1 MERYWLWCSCLMI
14 AADLALV
21 SAAPQ
26 EAASPNKEQ
35 KVEAA
40 LKAAE
45 RFDGRATLRTK
56 DGRPRELHVVVRN
69 WVIHPGEQVTRFP
82 ERDFTIVELVAGTV
96 VTVID
101 GQEKE
106 FTGGFWAVP
115 PGSSMSIRVKSES
128 ASLQTVTIRQN

>member
-1 MERYWLWCSCLMI
+1 MRRYWLWCSCLVV
-14 AADLALV
+14 AAYWMSV
-21 SAAPQ
+21 RVAAQ
-26 EAASPNKEQ
+26 EAASPNTAQ
-35 KVEAA
+35 KVEAS

-45 RFDGRATLRTK
+45 RFDGRATLHAK
-56 DGRPRELHVVVRN
+56 DGSPRELHVVVRN

-106 FTGGFWAVP
+106 FTGGFWTVP
-115 PGSSMSIRVKSES
+115 AGGSMSIRVKSES
-128 ASLQTVTIRQN
+128 ASLQTVTIRRN

>member
-1 MERYWLWCSCLMI
+1 MVAVGLTLI
-14 AADLALV
+14 PVAAQG
-21 SAAPQ
+21 P
-26 EAASPNKEQ
+26 ASPNKPQ
-35 KVEAA
+35 KGEAA

-45 RFDGRATLRTK
+45 RFDGRATLRAK
-56 DGRPRELHVVVRN
+56 DGSPRDLHVVVRN

-106 FTGGFWAVP
+106 FSGGFWTVP
-115 PGSSMSIRVKSES
+115 AGGSMSIRVKSES
-128 ASLQTVTIRQN
+128 ASLQTVTIKQN